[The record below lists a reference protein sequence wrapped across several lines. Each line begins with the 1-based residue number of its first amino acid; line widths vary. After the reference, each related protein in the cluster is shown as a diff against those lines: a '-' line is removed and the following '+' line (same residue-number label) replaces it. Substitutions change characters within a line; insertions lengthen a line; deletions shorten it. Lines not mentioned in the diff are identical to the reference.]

1 MHQITCETRLQD
13 NPLLENA
20 AEKYEAKK
28 AERRANKRRR
38 LLDGSG
44 LDVIPAEIIIDL
56 DKSDVEHSFDEL
68 VSFPLYMYFNNH
80 ILTMHS
86 PRFLIR
92 VRTKIQKLPRR
103 QAVKLQQP
111 FPSRNLPLYQI
122 IYL

>member
-56 DKSDVEHSFDEL
+56 DKDVEHSFDEL
-68 VSFPLYMYFNNH
+68 VSFPLYMYFNNQ

-86 PRFLIR
+86 PLFLIC
-92 VRTKIQKLPRR
+92 VRTKIQKLPHR
-103 QAVKLQQP
+103 QAVKLQQS
-111 FPSRNLPLYQI
+111 FWSRNLPLYQI
-122 IYL
+122 IYP